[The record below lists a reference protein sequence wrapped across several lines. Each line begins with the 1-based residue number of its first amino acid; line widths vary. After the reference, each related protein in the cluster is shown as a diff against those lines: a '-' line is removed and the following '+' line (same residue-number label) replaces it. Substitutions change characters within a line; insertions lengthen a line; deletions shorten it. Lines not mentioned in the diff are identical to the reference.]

1 MLSVFYDSN
10 FVVLAIRALKRAP
23 VVVRL
28 IVGEHANNEHRRAAL
43 RTGRLVN
50 ILWGFRLP
58 RQSRRTKRSHLFS
71 DSALRA
77 QVILHGLRR
86 FNGTLSSSD
95 FQWFD
100 LAIGKLL
107 VRLYTHH
114 VTRSHEL

>member
-1 MLSVFYDSN
+1 MLSVIYDSN

-28 IVGEHANNEHRRAAL
+28 VAGENANNEHRRAAP

-77 QVILHGLRR
+77 QIIFHGLRR
-86 FNGTLSSSD
+86 FNGPLSSSD

-107 VRLYTHH
+107 ARLCTYH
-114 VTRSHEL
+114 VTRSYEL

>member
-28 IVGEHANNEHRRAAL
+28 VVGENANNEHRRAAL

-77 QVILHGLRR
+77 QIIFHGLRR
-86 FNGTLSSSD
+86 FNGPLSSSD

-107 VRLYTHH
+107 ARLCTHH